1 MVMFM
6 IAISLVTLR
15 LAPCLL
21 RICRHG
27 YGYDIRARGAVTVIS
42 VSATIRIGPGPDA
55 AVTEQSQHTA

>member
-27 YGYDIRARGAVTVIS
+27 YGYDIRARGAVTVS
-42 VSATIRIGPGPDA
+42 VSTTIRIGPGPDA